1 MFQIVYINSLPAS
14 KFQKFKSTSFCFK
27 TQTRWTMSA
36 QFGLRRPSYFE
47 FFFFK
52 IRDLIKMDRGVQPY
66 SELASFKVHRMSGC
80 FAKTQTG

>member
-1 MFQIVYINSLPAS
+1 MQCLKRYFLLLMKFFQSSNIL
-14 KFQKFKSTSFCFK
+14 
-27 TQTRWTMSA
+27 
-36 QFGLRRPSYFE
+36 FE

-52 IRDLIKMDRGVQPY
+52 IRDLMKMDRGVQPY